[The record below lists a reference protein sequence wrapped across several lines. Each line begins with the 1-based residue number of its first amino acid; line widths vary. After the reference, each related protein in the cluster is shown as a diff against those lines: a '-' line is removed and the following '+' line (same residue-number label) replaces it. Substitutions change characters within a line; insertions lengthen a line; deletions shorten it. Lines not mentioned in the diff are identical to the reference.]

1 VDTFIDKLADLLRAL
16 LGDGESSSRRR
27 SAGGGAGS
35 NSGAGSSGDAEA
47 AFGRN
52 ARYDPDLREAW
63 DELDDYMKGGTGGR
77 TSATESRGRE
87 RQVDESLRP
96 DYANLEVAFG
106 ADIET
111 VRKSYKSLVL
121 KYHPDKHAGDPEK
134 HRVALEITKK
144 IHESFERIRSLQGR
158 S

>member
-1 VDTFIDKLADLLRAL
+1 MDTFIDKLADLLRAL

-27 SAGGGAGS
+27 SAGGG
-35 NSGAGSSGDAEA
+35 SSD
-47 AFGRN
+47 
-52 ARYDPDLREAW
+52 DPDLREAW

-77 TSATESRGRE
+77 ASSTNSPRRE

-144 IHESFERIRSLQGR
+144 INESFERIRSLQRR

>member
-1 VDTFIDKLADLLRAL
+1 MDTFIDKLADLLRAL
-16 LGDGESSSRRR
+16 LGDGESSSQRR
-27 SAGGGAGS
+27 SAGGAG
-35 NSGAGSSGDAEA
+35 GSSD
-47 AFGRN
+47 
-52 ARYDPDLREAW
+52 DPDLREAW
-63 DELDDYMKGGTGGR
+63 DELDDYMKGGT
-77 TSATESRGRE
+77 RE
-87 RQVDESLRP
+87 RASSREPRRPEPQVDESLRP

-144 IHESFERIRSLQGR
+144 INESFERIRSRQGR